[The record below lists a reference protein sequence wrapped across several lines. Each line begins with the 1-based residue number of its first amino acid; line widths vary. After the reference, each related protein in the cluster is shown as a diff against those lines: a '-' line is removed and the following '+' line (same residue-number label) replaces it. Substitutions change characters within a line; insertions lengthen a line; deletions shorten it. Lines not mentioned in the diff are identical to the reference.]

1 MGKKWSNIPK
11 SAIHHGSFPL
21 QHKTLLTLTGD
32 WCFSDLIEYGKKKKK
47 KKAGGITFGA
57 TCVFPSSTKPACLS

>member
-32 WCFSDLIEYGKKKKK
+32 WCFSDLIENEKKKKK
-47 KKAGGITFGA
+47 KKAGA
-57 TCVFPSSTKPACLS
+57 ANPCCSS